1 VTAAPVNLAEL
12 DKTGAVRRLDDDH
25 VSALSTTG
33 LVDLRPEGGGWW
45 RILPSGKVGAVRVGA
60 LDVQVQP
67 KVGIARLLF
76 LLGYAMDPGFRPE
89 DVAAKPEAELW
100 PALAE
105 SLIRQVERALAPGVL
120 QGYVSVDE
128 SLPLIRGRIRF
139 ADQFARRPAMPLP
152 IEVRFDEYAAD
163 IPENQILRTALLRM
177 MGVPRLP
184 VSARARL
191 THLGGRLDGVR
202 VLPPGA
208 PLPVWRTNRLNARY
222 APALRLAQLVLRHQ
236 SAEPGPGD
244 VTMAAF
250 VVNMAKVFEDFV
262 TTALREALA
271 AYPGHTDGQYPAH
284 MDEDQTIPIRPD
296 VVHVVRG
303 RPVAVF
309 DAKYKLEGATSGYP
323 NADAYQMLAYCTALH
338 LRTGWLVYAHG
349 TSPPGRR
356 RVRNT
361 GIDIVHYPLDLAATP
376 RELLVSID
384 ALAHR
389 AMRAPAEVYG
399 ASITSSTPT
408 SPEGRPVAG

>member
-1 VTAAPVNLAEL
+1 MTTAQSVSLAEL
-12 DKTGAVRRLDDDH
+12 DKAGSVQRLGDDH

-33 LVDLRPEGGGWW
+33 LVEVRPEGGGWW
-45 RILPSGKVGAVRVGA
+45 RILPTGKVGAVRVGT

-89 DVAAKPEAELW
+89 DVTAKPEPDLW

-105 SLIRQVERALAPGVL
+105 SLIRQTERALAPGVL

-139 ADQFARRPAMPLP
+139 ADQFARRPALPLP
-152 IEVRFDEYAAD
+152 IEVRFDEYATD
-163 IPENQILRTALLRM
+163 IPENQIIRTALRRM
-177 MGVPRLP
+177 MAVPRLP

-191 THLGGRLDGVR
+191 AHLDGRLDGVR

-208 PLPVWRTNRLNARY
+208 PLPAWRINRLNARY
-222 APALRLAQLVLRHQ
+222 GAALRLAQLVLRHQ

-262 TTALREALA
+262 TTALREALVTYA
-271 AYPGHTDGQYPAH
+271 GHTDAQYPAH
-284 MDEDQTIPIRPD
+284 LDDDRTIPMKPD

-303 RPVAVF
+303 RPAAVF
-309 DAKYKLEGATSGYP
+309 DAKYKLESATSGYP

-338 LRTGWLVYAHG
+338 LHVGWLVYAHG

-361 GIDIVHYPLDLAATP
+361 EIDIVLFPLDLAATP
-376 RELLVSID
+376 KEILVSID
-384 ALAHR
+384 TLAHR
-389 AMRAPAEVYG
+389 AMY
-399 ASITSSTPT
+399 ASGSVGNLSTT
-408 SPEGRPVAG
+408 SPSSGVTST